1 MSESHWR
8 GRNLDKDALRT
19 HIWTALEQQ
28 GAGVGVV
35 WSRIPNFVG
44 SDRAAERLAGLAI
57 WRRAHVVKCGPD
69 TAQSPVRLRALRD
82 DKRLYMPIPQLK
94 EDLPFVLL
102 DPAVLQQRGIP
113 FEDVAHHQGAT
124 QHGQKIQFE
133 DIEPL
138 DLLVAGCV
146 AVTRQGGR
154 TGKGAGFADLEMGI
168 MQALGLISLQ
178 TPIVT
183 TIHPLQIV
191 DDARVPMQPHDW
203 PLDWIVTPD
212 EAIETHTPYPRPTG
226 ILWDKVQ
233 PDQFRDIP
241 VLSRLRDT
249 LR

>member
-1 MSESHWR
+1 
-8 GRNLDKDALRT
+8 
-19 HIWTALEQQ
+19 
-28 GAGVGVV
+28 
-35 WSRIPNFVG
+35 
-44 SDRAAERLAGLAI
+44 
-57 WRRAHVVKCGPD
+57 
-69 TAQSPVRLRALRD
+69 VRLRALRD